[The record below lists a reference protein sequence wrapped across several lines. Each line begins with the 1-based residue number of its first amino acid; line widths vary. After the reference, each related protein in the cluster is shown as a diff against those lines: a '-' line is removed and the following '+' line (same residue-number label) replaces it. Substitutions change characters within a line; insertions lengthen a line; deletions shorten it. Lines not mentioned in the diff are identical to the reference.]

1 MSIGISQWMILK
13 RADIQITKPMQQMP
27 IPTSTMPSFGTFGS
41 PDSSLSSSL
50 RTWFLSLSWF
60 SGKMTLF
67 DQTWFKDI
75 ISRLA
80 IPDIPANLKYKI
92 RREDYITKEIIIRTE
107 RLKKLGKLKPQLS
120 ESNPKLRGPGH
131 LNLHRWQSPWRIK
144 SSTLG
149 EKQQWGRPWVSNY
162 VETQAEY
169 LW

>member
-13 RADIQITKPMQQMP
+13 RADIQITKPMQLMT

-67 DQTWFKDI
+67 DQTWCNHI

-120 ESNPKLRGPGH
+120 ESNPELRHRGPGFTSESDPPP
-131 LNLHRWQSPWRIK
+131 LERNKSEEDLGSPTRNCSPWI
-144 SSTLG
+144 
-149 EKQQWGRPWVSNY
+149 SNI
-162 VETQAEY
+162 
-169 LW
+169 